1 MELRHIRYFLAVAEE
16 LHFRKAA
23 ETLHISQP
31 PLSQQIRQLEEEL
44 KIALFVRNKRGV
56 ALTPAGKRLLPYAR
70 RILAA
75 VDAAVL
81 TTRQG
86 APNLVKIGFV
96 SSAAMLLSPMM
107 HRFRE
112 LHPEVDLRMVEA
124 STSRQGDMLRAG
136 ELDVGLLRAP
146 WASPGFISEVVARDR
161 LAIILANDHPLADN
175 PRLKLADLVN
185 ERFVFFPRELGPGY
199 FDTVMA
205 ACNRAGLAPE
215 LDQIAGST
223 LTIINLVA
231 AGQGFSLVPS
241 QLAATSK
248 GVTARIPKDLD
259 AETLL
264 VTAYSEDKKD
274 TVLTRSLVK
283 VIKACAPPSRG

>member
-1 MELRHIRYFLAVAEE
+1 MELRHIKYFLAVAEE

-44 KIALFVRNKRGV
+44 KVPLFVRNKRGV
-56 ALTPAGKRLLPYAR
+56 SLTPAGKRFLPYAQ

-75 VDAAVL
+75 VDSAILV
-81 TTRQG
+81 TRQG
-86 APNLVKIGFV
+86 VPDRVKFGFV
-96 SSAAMLLSPMM
+96 SSAAMLLSPVM

-112 LHPEVDLRMVEA
+112 AHPSVDLRMVEA

-146 WASPGFISEVVARDR
+146 WASPGFISEIVARDK
-161 LAIILANDHPLADN
+161 LAIILANDHPRAND
-175 PRLKLADLVN
+175 PKLKLADLVH

-199 FDTVMA
+199 FDSVMA

-241 QLAATSK
+241 QLAAISK

-259 AETLL
+259 GDTLL
-264 VTAYSEDKKD
+264 VAAYAQDKKD
-274 TVLTRSLVK
+274 AELTRSLVK
-283 VIKACAPPSRG
+283 IIRACAPPSRG